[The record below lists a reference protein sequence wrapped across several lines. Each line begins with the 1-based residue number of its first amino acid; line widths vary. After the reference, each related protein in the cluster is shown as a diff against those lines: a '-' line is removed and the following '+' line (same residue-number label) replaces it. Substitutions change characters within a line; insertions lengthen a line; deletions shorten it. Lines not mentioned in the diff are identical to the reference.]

1 MNDPA
6 APVSFRTT
14 AFSRGAAR
22 RVART
27 VGWNVLLLLAG
38 LALIAAGGEAW
49 LRLTK
54 PFMHP
59 VEARRFVPGVGFT
72 RAPGAEVRWTN
83 GRDIWTVSRANS
95 LGFLDREPPPPGK
108 AAQSC
113 HVTVIGDSF
122 VEAREVAVPDKLQV
136 RLEALAAG
144 ELPELR
150 VTTSAFGMTNT
161 GQIEQLPFYDAF
173 ARRLRPKLVVLVFVH
188 NDWRNNNRT
197 SPWRFSAEAT
207 GTGSFKLV
215 PPAPDGD
222 APIHGR
228 GGGDGASSLHVITR
242 ASWFARWQYQMWM
255 HHRWPRPE
263 LPPDVAATGFALDQF
278 KKRTDRD
285 GAALAILAAHT
296 LKLFGRD
303 LFRSLRAMAAARGIP
318 VIDQH
323 EHIVSRNGRMEDA
336 HFPADRHWS
345 PAGHQWA
352 AEALLEHLKRNRNV
366 CAN

>member
-1 MNDPA
+1 MREP
-6 APVSFRTT
+6 
-14 AFSRGAAR
+14 AAR
-22 RVART
+22 RAALAAART

-72 RAPGAEVRWTN
+72 RTPGAEVRWTN

-144 ELPELR
+144 ELPELE
-150 VTTSAFGMTNT
+150 VTTSAFGMTDT

-188 NDWRNNNRT
+188 NDWHDNNRT
-197 SPWRFSAEAT
+197 SSLRFSADAT
-207 GTGSFKLV
+207 GKFQACSPCSGRDEPIYGGGGGGGGGGGAAFLPACDYTSVLVRSMAADAPSVQSVAEAGTAAGRRRNGLRTGSV
-215 PPAPDGD
+215 
-222 APIHGR
+222 
-228 GGGDGASSLHVITR
+228 
-242 ASWFARWQYQMWM
+242 Q
-255 HHRWPRPE
+255 E
-263 LPPDVAATGFALDQF
+263 
-278 KKRTDRD
+278 TDRPRRRCLGYPC
-285 GAALAILAAHT
+285 GAYAQTIWERPVPIATRH
-296 LKLFGRD
+296 GGC
-303 LFRSLRAMAAARGIP
+303 ARHP
-318 VIDQH
+318 
-323 EHIVSRNGRMEDA
+323 
-336 HFPADRHWS
+336 RHLS
-345 PAGHQWA
+345 A
-352 AEALLEHLKRNRNV
+352 
-366 CAN
+366 

>member
-1 MNDPA
+1 MRGNRLLGGLLA
-6 APVSFRTT
+6 A
-14 AFSRGAAR
+14 
-22 RVART
+22 ART

-72 RAPGAEVRWTN
+72 RTPGAEVRWTN

-122 VEAREVAVPDKLQV
+122 VDAREVAVPDKLQV

-144 ELPELR
+144 ELPELE
-150 VTTSAFGMTNT
+150 VTTSAFGMTDT

-173 ARRLRPKLVVLVFVH
+173 ARRLRSKLVVLVFVH
-188 NDWRNNNRT
+188 NDWHDNNRT
-197 SPWRFSAEAT
+197 SSLRFSAEAT
-207 GTGSFKLV
+207 GTGSFKLA
-215 PPAPDGD
+215 PPAPDRD
-222 APIHGR
+222 APIVA
-228 GGGDGASSLHVITR
+228 GGEGELRRFLLHFITR
-242 ASWFARWQYQMWM
+242 ASWFARSQYQTWM
-255 HHRWPRPE
+255 HHRWPKPE
-263 LPPDVAATGFALDQF
+263 LPPDVAATDFALDQF
-278 KKRTDRD
+278 EKRTDRD

-296 LKLFGRD
+296 LKSIGRD

-318 VIDQH
+318 IIDQH